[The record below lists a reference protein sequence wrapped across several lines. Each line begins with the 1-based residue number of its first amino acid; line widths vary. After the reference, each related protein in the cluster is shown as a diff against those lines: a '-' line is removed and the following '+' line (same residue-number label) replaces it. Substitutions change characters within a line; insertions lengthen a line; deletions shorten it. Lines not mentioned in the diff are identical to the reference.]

1 MKRLESRPLSLYIKG
16 DMGVN
21 HGCWQY
27 EKSCSSA
34 LRI

>member
-1 MKRLESRPLSLYIKG
+1 MNHPEFRPLSIYIKG

-27 EKSCSSA
+27 ENSCSSA